1 MIFYRITGL
10 KVGDKAYD
18 DMLEYYDEHQ
28 YFESTIQVRLA
39 SWYLTTVFAVYISLF
54 LQSSTILDLYLLLKN
69 PFSSSEKRIQRF
81 VAVSVGLAASLSI
94 IGLVLTL
101 DHNEIIGKFN
111 NYIYL
116 GVALS
121 NIVFSIII
129 MIFVVE
135 RFRRKGISQS
145 IQVRIRQR
153 YMEFVFLFAT
163 FEIWIVWFDRPNF
176 IYDFDRN

>member
-1 MIFYRITGL
+1 M
-10 KVGDKAYD
+10 
-18 DMLEYYDEHQ
+18 
-28 YFESTIQVRLA
+28 
-39 SWYLTTVFAVYISLF
+39 
-54 LQSSTILDLYLLLKN
+54 
-69 PFSSSEKRIQRF
+69 
-81 VAVSVGLAASLSI
+81 AASLSI
-94 IGLVLTL
+94 IGLGLTL

-163 FEIWIVWFDRPNF
+163 FEIWIVWIDRPNF
-176 IYDFDRN
+176 VYDAEHH